1 MIKRINKI
9 KNFCVF
15 QNYKRDGNLLDFRE
29 KNIIYGWNYS
39 GKTTLSRLMSY
50 LDKSTTIDTDYQD
63 VEFEV
68 ELDDAGHTKIN
79 ETNRSIS
86 PVLIKVF
93 NSDFVREN
101 LHFDTDEKLTGIKFA
116 VGEVGKIQKQIDD
129 IEQYI
134 KKANDKIEKNQKYI
148 AEFNNFENG
157 FTTKA
162 RDITNLLNLGRSF
175 DKSSIKTYIQ
185 QWTDG
190 NYEQYLI
197 TDDELDAVRTKAT
210 SANTGVTI
218 STTLKP
224 VIQFDNIIQQ
234 VDQILSSTPLQ
245 NQDNEILSQDK
256 ELYDWVKAGVD
267 IYNKRETPIQKCAF
281 CGSDIS
287 DGNTLSKLNAFYSNE
302 AAKVK
307 SAINTVK
314 EFIVQEQ
321 DKIRTLDW
329 STKSENDVAQSCKQ
343 KFQDL
348 KNQYDSISYNYIE
361 LLSSFS
367 SKLDKKYSNSL
378 FVAMELG
385 AIDDSAKS
393 AIEQWIDNVKS
404 VFDESNSIIDNFD
417 TVQKEAKEKYKKH
430 LVAQHLIDIQYTEV
444 ARKKLIEECGIAKF
458 KHAIE
463 LKTKEKEELNSKLN
477 SIEKGKQE
485 LEDYIKLFLNRDDL
499 KIEPTSDNYFVLKRG
514 NKKARNLSEGEKT
527 AIAFSHFMVS
537 LKSLKDEGKL
547 NNYVVFIDDPISS
560 LDANH
565 IAQVSSLINSF
576 FFQSGLDPTDPNKV
590 CNCFHQLFI
599 STHNFEFFSF
609 LKDANNIKRKDK
621 ETCSYYMIRKESV
634 EKSTIINIPKPFSK
648 YKSEYV
654 YLFYEIDRFKNDN
667 LPEERI
673 YMMPNII
680 RRFLEIYTLMKL
692 PGNVNEIDNRL
703 KILFDGKIE
712 LKILHTFS
720 HFTSFER
727 ATKHNELVLKMPDII
742 NDLYA
747 ILNNDPDHLKSLQ
760 EGIKE

>member
-15 QNYKRDGNLLDFRE
+15 QDYKRDGNLQDFRE

-50 LDKSTTIDTDYQD
+50 LDKNTIIDTDYQD

-68 ELDDAGHTKIN
+68 ELYDAGHTKIN
-79 ETNRSIS
+79 ETNRNTS
-86 PVLIKVF
+86 PILIKVF
-93 NSDFVREN
+93 NSDFVKEN

-116 VGEVGKIQKQIDD
+116 VGEAGKIQKQIDD

-134 KKANDKIEKNQKYI
+134 KKANDKIAKNQKYI
-148 AEFNNFENG
+148 LKFNNFENG

-162 RDITNLLNLGRSF
+162 RDITNILNLGRSF

-185 QWTDG
+185 QWGDG

-197 TDDELDAVRTKAT
+197 TEDELDAVRIKAT
-210 SANTGVTI
+210 STNTGVTI
-218 STTLKP
+218 NTTLKP

-234 VDQILSSTPLQ
+234 VDQLLSSTPLQ
-245 NQDNEILSQDK
+245 NQDKELLSQDK

-281 CGSDIS
+281 CGSDLTN
-287 DGNTLSKLNAFYSNE
+287 GKTLRELNSFYSNE

-321 DKIRTLDW
+321 DKIRALDW
-329 STKSENDVAQSCKQ
+329 STKSENDVVQSCKQ

-348 KNQYDSISYNYIE
+348 KNQYDSVSHNYIE
-361 LLSSFS
+361 LLSSIS
-367 SKLDKKYSNSL
+367 SKLDEKYSYSL

-385 AIDDSAKS
+385 TIDDSAKT

-458 KHAIE
+458 KQATE
-463 LKTKEKEELNSKLN
+463 QKTKEKEELNSKLN

-485 LEDYIKLFLNRDDL
+485 LEDYIKLFLNREDL
-499 KIEPTSDNYFVLKRG
+499 KIESTSDNYFVLKRG
-514 NKKARNLSEGEKT
+514 NKQARNLSEGEKT

-547 NNYVVFIDDPISS
+547 KDYIVFIDDPISS

-576 FFQSGLDPTDPNKV
+576 FFQSGLDPADPNKV

-634 EKSTIINIPKPFSK
+634 KKSTIINIPKPFSK

-692 PGNVNEIDNRL
+692 PGNVDEIDNRL

-727 ATKHNELVLKMPDII
+727 ATKHSELVLKMPDII

>member
-15 QNYKRDGNLLDFRE
+15 QDYKRDGNLQDFRE

-50 LDKSTTIDTDYQD
+50 LDKNTIIDTDYQD
-63 VEFEV
+63 IEFEV

-79 ETNRSIS
+79 ETNRNTS
-86 PVLIKVF
+86 PILIKVF
-93 NSDFVREN
+93 NSDFVKEN
-101 LHFDTDEKLTGIKFA
+101 LHFDTDEKMTGIKFA
-116 VGEVGKIQKQIDD
+116 VGEAGKIQKQIDD

-148 AEFNNFENG
+148 GEFNNFENG

-185 QWTDG
+185 QWADG

-197 TDDELDAVRTKAT
+197 TEDELIAVRTKAT
-210 SANTGVTI
+210 STNTGVTI
-218 STTLKP
+218 NTTLKP
-224 VIQFDNIIQQ
+224 VIQFDDIIFQ
-234 VDQILSSTPLQ
+234 VSQILPSTPLL
-245 NQDNEILSQDK
+245 NQDNKLLSQDK
-256 ELYDWVKAGVD
+256 ELYDWVKIGVD

-287 DGNTLSKLNAFYSNE
+287 NSTTLSELNAFYSNE
-302 AAKVK
+302 AAKAK
-307 SAINTVK
+307 SSINEVK
-314 EFIVQEQ
+314 ELIVQEQ
-321 DKIRTLDW
+321 NKIKNLDW
-329 STKSENDVAQSCKQ
+329 SKKSENDVAQSCKQ
-343 KFQDL
+343 KFQDI
-348 KNQYDSISYNYIE
+348 KNQYANISHNYIE
-361 LLSSFS
+361 LLSSIS
-367 SKLDKKYSNSL
+367 SKLDEKYSNSL

-385 AIDDSAKS
+385 KIDNSAKM
-393 AIEQWIDNVKS
+393 AIEQWIDNVQS
-404 VFDESNSIIDNFD
+404 VFDESNSIIDNFEKF
-417 TVQKEAKEKYKKH
+417 QKEAKEKYKKH
-430 LVAQHLIDIQYTEV
+430 LVAQHLIDIHYKEV
-444 ARKKLIEECGIAKF
+444 ERKKLIEEWGIDKF
-458 KHAIE
+458 NKAIE
-463 LKTKEKEELNSKLN
+463 QKEEERDALNAKLN

-485 LEDYIKLFLNRDDL
+485 LEEYIKLFLNREDL
-499 KIEPTSDNYFVLKRG
+499 KIETTSDNYFVLKRG
-514 NKKARNLSEGEKT
+514 GKRARNLSEGEKT
-527 AIAFSHFMVS
+527 AIAFSHFMVM
-537 LKSLKDEGKL
+537 LKSLKDEKRL
-547 NNYVVFIDDPISS
+547 QDYIIFIDDPISS

-576 FFQSGLDPTDPNKV
+576 FFQKGLDPNDPNKV
-590 CNCFHQLFI
+590 WNCFHQLFI

-609 LKDANNIKRKDK
+609 LKDANNIKRKG
-621 ETCSYYMIRKESV
+621 TCSYYMIKKESV
-634 EKSTIINIPKPFSK
+634 DKSVIVNIPKALSK

-654 YLFYEIDRFKNDN
+654 YLFYEIERFKKDN
-667 LPEERI
+667 SPEERM

-692 PGNVNEIDNRL
+692 PGNTDEVDNRL

-727 ATKHNELVLKMPDII
+727 ATKHSELILKMPDIL
-742 NDLYA
+742 NDLYT

>member
-15 QNYKRDGNLLDFRE
+15 QDYKRDGNLLDFKV

-50 LDKSTTIDTDYQD
+50 LDKNTIIDADYQD

-79 ETNRSIS
+79 ETNRNTS
-86 PVLIKVF
+86 PILIKVF
-93 NSDFVREN
+93 NSDFVKEN

-116 VGEVGKIQKQIDD
+116 VGEVGKIQKQIDN

-134 KKANDKIEKNQKYI
+134 KKANDKITKNQKHI

-157 FTTKA
+157 FTIKA
-162 RDITNLLNLGRSF
+162 REITNLLNLGRSF

-197 TDDELDAVRTKAT
+197 TDDELEAVRTKAT
-210 SANTGVTI
+210 STNTGVTI
-218 STTLKP
+218 NTILKP

-234 VDQILSSTPLQ
+234 VGQILSSTPLQ
-245 NQDNEILSQDK
+245 NQDNELLSKDK
-256 ELYDWVKAGVD
+256 ELYDWVKIGVD
-267 IYNKRETPIQKCAF
+267 IYNRRETPIQRCAF
-281 CGSDIS
+281 CGSDLS
-287 DGNTLSKLNAFYSNE
+287 DGTTLSKLNAFYSNE

-307 SAINTVK
+307 SSINKVK
-314 EFIVQEQ
+314 ELIVQEQ
-321 DKIRTLDW
+321 DKIKNLDW
-329 STKSENDVAQSCKQ
+329 SKKSENDVAQSCKQ
-343 KFQDL
+343 KFQDI
-348 KNQYDSISYNYIE
+348 KSQYANLSCNYIK
-361 LLSSFS
+361 LLSSIS
-367 SKLDKKYSNSL
+367 SKLDEKYSNSL

-385 AIDDSAKS
+385 AIDNSAKT
-393 AIEQWIDNVKS
+393 AIEQWIDDVKC

-430 LVAQHLIDIQYTEV
+430 LVAQHLIDIQFKEV
-444 ARKKLIEECGIAKF
+444 ERKKLIEECGIAKF
-458 KHAIE
+458 KHAVE
-463 LKTKEKEELNSKLN
+463 QKTKEREELNSKLN

-485 LEDYIKLFLNRDDL
+485 LEDYIKLFLNREDL
-499 KIEPTSDNYFVLKRG
+499 RIEPTSDNYFVLKRG

-547 NNYVVFIDDPISS
+547 IDYIVFIDDPISS

-609 LKDANNIKRKDK
+609 LKDANNIKRKD
-621 ETCSYYMIRKESV
+621 TCSFYMIRKDSV

-654 YLFYEIDRFKNDN
+654 YLFYEINRFKNDN
-667 LPEERI
+667 LPEERL

-692 PGNVNEIDNRL
+692 PGNVDEIDNRL

-727 ATKHNELVLKMPDII
+727 ATKHSELILKMPDIL

-747 ILNNDPDHLKSLQ
+747 ILNNDPEHLKSLQ

>member
-15 QNYKRDGNLLDFRE
+15 QDYKRDGNLQDFRE

-50 LDKSTTIDTDYQD
+50 LDKNTIIDTDYQD

-79 ETNRSIS
+79 ETNRNTS
-86 PVLIKVF
+86 PILIKVF
-93 NSDFVREN
+93 NSDFVKEN

-116 VGEVGKIQKQIDD
+116 VGEAGKIQKQIDD

-134 KKANDKIEKNQKYI
+134 KKANDKIAKNQKYI
-148 AEFNNFENG
+148 LEFNNFENG

-185 QWTDG
+185 QWGDG

-197 TDDELDAVRTKAT
+197 TEDELDAVRIKAT
-210 SANTGVTI
+210 STNTGVTI
-218 STTLKP
+218 NTTLKP

-256 ELYDWVKAGVD
+256 ELYDWVKTGVD

-348 KNQYDSISYNYIE
+348 KNQYDSISHNYIE
-361 LLSSFS
+361 LLSSIS
-367 SKLDKKYSNSL
+367 SKLDEKYSYSL

-458 KHAIE
+458 KQATE
-463 LKTKEKEELNSKLN
+463 QKTKEKEELNSKLN

-485 LEDYIKLFLNRDDL
+485 LEDYIKLFLNREDL
-499 KIEPTSDNYFVLKRG
+499 KIESTSDNYFVLKRG
-514 NKKARNLSEGEKT
+514 NKQARNLSEGEKT

-547 NNYVVFIDDPISS
+547 KDYIVFIDDPISS

-576 FFQSGLDPTDPNKV
+576 FFQSGLDPADPNKV

-634 EKSTIINIPKPFSK
+634 KKSTIINIPKPFSK

-692 PGNVNEIDNRL
+692 PGNVDEIDNRL

-727 ATKHNELVLKMPDII
+727 ATKHSELVLKMPDII

>member
-15 QNYKRDGNLLDFRE
+15 QDYKRDGNLQDFRE

-50 LDKSTTIDTDYQD
+50 LDKNTIIDTDYQD

-79 ETNRSIS
+79 ETNRNTS
-86 PVLIKVF
+86 PILIKVF
-93 NSDFVREN
+93 NSDFVKEN

-116 VGEVGKIQKQIDD
+116 VGEAGKIQKQIDD

-134 KKANDKIEKNQKYI
+134 KKANDKIAKNQKYI
-148 AEFNNFENG
+148 LEFNNFENG

-185 QWTDG
+185 QWGDG

-197 TDDELDAVRTKAT
+197 TEDELDAVRTKAT
-210 SANTGVTI
+210 STNTGVTI
-218 STTLKP
+218 NTTLKP

-245 NQDNEILSQDK
+245 NQDNELLSQDK

-281 CGSDIS
+281 CGSDLTN
-287 DGNTLSKLNAFYSNE
+287 GKTLRELNSFYSNE

-321 DKIRTLDW
+321 DKIRALDW

-463 LKTKEKEELNSKLN
+463 LKTKEKEKLNSKLN

-727 ATKHNELVLKMPDII
+727 ATKHSELVLKMPDII

>member
-9 KNFCVF
+9 KNHCVF
-15 QNYKRDGNLLDFRE
+15 QDYRRDVNLQDFRE

-50 LDKSTTIDTDYQD
+50 LDKNTIIDTDYQD
-63 VEFEV
+63 IEFEV

-79 ETNRSIS
+79 ETNRNTS
-86 PVLIKVF
+86 PILIKVF
-93 NSDFVREN
+93 NSDFVKEN
-101 LHFDTDEKLTGIKFA
+101 LHFDTDEKMTGIKFA
-116 VGEVGKIQKQIDD
+116 VGEAGKIQKQIDD

-148 AEFNNFENG
+148 GEFNNFENG

-197 TDDELDAVRTKAT
+197 TDDELDAVRAKAT
-210 SANTGVTI
+210 STNTGVTI
-218 STTLKP
+218 NTTLKP

-234 VDQILSSTPLQ
+234 VGQILSSTPLQ
-245 NQDNEILSQDK
+245 NQDNKLLSQDK
-256 ELYDWVKAGVD
+256 ELYDWVKIGVD

-287 DGNTLSKLNAFYSNE
+287 NSTTLSELNAFYSNE
-302 AAKVK
+302 AAKAK
-307 SAINTVK
+307 SSINEVK
-314 EFIVQEQ
+314 ELIVQEQ
-321 DKIRTLDW
+321 NKIKNLDW
-329 STKSENDVAQSCKQ
+329 SKKSENDVAQSCKQ
-343 KFQDL
+343 KFQDI
-348 KNQYDSISYNYIE
+348 KNQYAKISHNYIE
-361 LLSSFS
+361 LLSSIS
-367 SKLDKKYSNSL
+367 SKLDEKYSNSL

-385 AIDDSAKS
+385 KIDNSAKM
-393 AIEQWIDNVKS
+393 AIEQWIDNVQS
-404 VFDESNSIIDNFD
+404 VFDESNSIIDNFEKF
-417 TVQKEAKEKYKKH
+417 QKEAKEKYKKH
-430 LVAQHLIDIQYTEV
+430 LVAQHLIDIHYKEV
-444 ARKKLIEECGIAKF
+444 ERKKLIEEWGIDKF
-458 KHAIE
+458 NKAIE
-463 LKTKEKEELNSKLN
+463 QKEEERDALNAKLN

-485 LEDYIKLFLNRDDL
+485 LEEYIKLFLNREDL
-499 KIEPTSDNYFVLKRG
+499 KIETTSDNYFVLKRG
-514 NKKARNLSEGEKT
+514 GKRARNLSEGEKT
-527 AIAFSHFMVS
+527 AIAFSHFMVM
-537 LKSLKDEGKL
+537 LKSLKDEKRL
-547 NNYVVFIDDPISS
+547 QDYIIFIDDPISS

-576 FFQSGLDPTDPNKV
+576 FFQKGLDPNDPNKV
-590 CNCFHQLFI
+590 WNCFHQLFI

-609 LKDANNIKRKDK
+609 LKDANNIKRKG
-621 ETCSYYMIRKESV
+621 TCSYYMIKKESV
-634 EKSTIINIPKPFSK
+634 DKSVIVNIPKALSK

-654 YLFYEIDRFKNDN
+654 YLFYEIERFKKDN
-667 LPEERI
+667 SPEERM

-692 PGNVNEIDNRL
+692 PGNTDEVDNRL

-727 ATKHNELVLKMPDII
+727 ATKHSELILKMPDIL
-742 NDLYA
+742 NDLYT

>member
-210 SANTGVTI
+210 STNTGVTI
-218 STTLKP
+218 NTTLKP

-234 VDQILSSTPLQ
+234 VGQILSSTPLQ
-245 NQDNEILSQDK
+245 NQDNELLSKDK
-256 ELYDWVKAGVD
+256 ELYDWVKIGVD
-267 IYNKRETPIQKCAF
+267 IYNKRETPIQRCAF

-302 AAKVK
+302 AARVK
-307 SAINTVK
+307 SSINTVK
-314 EFIVQEQ
+314 ELIVQEQ
-321 DKIRTLDW
+321 DKIKNLDW
-329 STKSENDVAQSCKQ
+329 SKKSENDVAQSCKQ
-343 KFQDL
+343 KFQDI
-348 KNQYDSISYNYIE
+348 KNQYANISHNYIE
-361 LLSSFS
+361 LLSSIS
-367 SKLDKKYSNSL
+367 SKLDEKYSNSL

-385 AIDDSAKS
+385 TIDDSAKT
-393 AIEQWIDNVKS
+393 AIEQWIDNVKC

-430 LVAQHLIDIQYTEV
+430 LVAQYLIDIQYKEV
-444 ARKKLIEECGIAKF
+444 ERKKLIEECGIVKF

-463 LKTKEKEELNSKLN
+463 QKTKEKEELNSKLN

-485 LEDYIKLFLNRDDL
+485 LEDYIKLFLNRNDL

-547 NNYVVFIDDPISS
+547 KDYIVFIDDPISS

-576 FFQSGLDPTDPNKV
+576 FFQSGLDPADPNKV

-634 EKSTIINIPKPFSK
+634 KKSTIINIPKPFSK

-692 PGNVNEIDNRL
+692 PGNVDEIDNRL

-727 ATKHNELVLKMPDII
+727 ATKHSELVLKMPDII